1 MRINHRRFQVF
12 TRPPETAERT
22 RVDRGDILWLG
33 VSTEY
38 CYCAPYSRFL
48 AGYIPPEK
56 TSSSSSRG
64 GCESQGRSREREQGR
79 ETERE
84 KEENHFIS
92 ESDQRPRHAEE
103 NHQNFSLPCH
113 KKGSPQRC
121 ELTIRVT
128 LGEVAN
134 VRYRRA
140 DSPQRSLREHPHPN
154 AASSIKVYNPDI
166 ISGLVYQQELLSTGG
181 QPHLTEF
188 QKPALPVRVEE
199 GVCQVVPIILGD
211 LKGLVFN
218 TLIQV
223 LQEKLGY

>member
-1 MRINHRRFQVF
+1 MTRRVN
-12 TRPPETAERT
+12 R
-22 RVDRGDILWLG
+22 
-33 VSTEY
+33 EY
-38 CYCAPYSRFL
+38 CYCAPYSLFL

-56 TSSSSSRG
+56 TSSNSSSRG
-64 GCESQGRSREREQGR
+64 CESQWRSRERERAGEER
-79 ETERE
+79 ERE

-92 ESDQRPRHAEE
+92 KSDQRPRHAEE

-121 ELTIRVT
+121 ELTIRVA
-128 LGEVAN
+128 LREAAN

-140 DSPQRSLREHPHPN
+140 DSPQRSLRERPHPN

-166 ISGLVYQQELLSTGG
+166 IGRSSSVLEDNT
-181 QPHLTEF
+181 HLTEF
-188 QKPALPVRVEE
+188 QKPALPVWVEE
-199 GVCQVVPIILGD
+199 GVRQVVPIILGD

-218 TLIQV
+218 TLIQI